1 MVVATAIRRGAA
13 GLSALRETAIR
24 FRVDL
29 AALSAVEF
37 ALVLPIML
45 TLYLGGV
52 ELSDALTINRKVTHV
67 TSTLA
72 DLVAQSKT
80 ITDSDMEDIFDAAES
95 IMTPYDIT
103 GMEMVVSGIAI
114 DADGVATVAWS
125 DTRGGT
131 ALVKDSTYTGLPVGV
146 NQASTFLVMAKVNYD
161 YTPIIG
167 YVLTGTYDLHDQ
179 FYLRPRLSTSVARQ

>member
-1 MVVATAIRRGAA
+1 MVVATAIRGAA
-13 GLSALRETAIR
+13 ARLADLRATAIR
-24 FRVDL
+24 FRADL
-29 AALSAVEF
+29 AGLSAVEF

-52 ELSDALTINRKVTHV
+52 ELSDALTINRKITHV

-80 ITDSDMEDIFDAAES
+80 ITDDDMDDIFDASES
-95 IMTPYDIT
+95 IMTPYSSA
-103 GMEMVVSGIAI
+103 GLKMVVSGISI
-114 DADGVATVAWS
+114 DADGVATVKWS

-131 ALVKDSTYTGLPVGV
+131 ALVENSTVVDLPVGV
-146 NQASTFLVMAKVNYD
+146 NQPSTFLVMAKVNYD

-167 YVLTGTYDLHDQ
+167 YVLTGTYDLNDR
-179 FYLRPRLSTSVARQ
+179 FYLRPRLSTKVERK

>member
-1 MVVATAIRRGAA
+1 MVGAGIIRRAGAS
-13 GLSALRETAIR
+13 LSGIRATVRR
-24 FRVDL
+24 FRADL
-29 AALSAVEF
+29 AGLSAVEF

-52 ELSDALTINRKVTHV
+52 ELSDALTINRKITHV

-80 ITDSDMEDIFDAAES
+80 ITDDDMEDIFDAAES
-95 IMTPYDIT
+95 IMTPYDAT
-103 GMEMVVSGIAI
+103 GLKMVVSGIAI
-114 DADGVATVAWS
+114 DADGVATVSWS

-131 ALVKDSTYTGLPVGV
+131 ASTPGATVTDLPTGV
-146 NQASTFLVMAKVNYD
+146 NQPSTFLVMAKVNYD

-167 YVLTGTYDLHDQ
+167 YVMTGTYDLNDK
-179 FYLRPRLSTSVARQ
+179 FYLRPRISTTVARQ

>member
-1 MVVATAIRRGAA
+1 MVGATVLRRIGAGFSRLHA
-13 GLSALRETAIR
+13 TAIR
-24 FRVDL
+24 FRADL
-29 AALSAVEF
+29 AGLSAVEF

-52 ELSDALTINRKVTHV
+52 ELSDALTINRKITHV

-95 IMTPYDIT
+95 IMAPYEAT
-103 GMEMVVSGIAI
+103 GLEMVVSGISI
-114 DADGVATVAWS
+114 DADGVATVSWS

-131 ALVKDSTYTGLPVGV
+131 ALTVNSTYTGLPVGV
-146 NQASTFLVMAKVNYD
+146 AQASTFLVVAKVNYD

-167 YVLTGTYDLHDQ
+167 YVMTGTYDLHDQ
-179 FYLRPRLSTSVARQ
+179 FYLRPRLSTTVARQ